1 MQCDIACSD
10 IHYDNTLVYVASWVV
25 CTCNDTYLNIIIY
38 IIYMYYIIYILYYIN
53 IYTCLYTM
61 QSITEGFALKWL
73 SLRIKL
79 KTLKCKP
86 SAEFGGNIGIFGLTP
101 LHA

>member
-25 CTCNDTYLNIIIY
+25 CTCNDTYLY
-38 IIYMYYIIYILYYIN
+38 IYMYYIIYILYYIIIN
-53 IYTCLYTM
+53 IYTCMYTM

-86 SAEFGGNIGIFGLTP
+86 SAEFGGNIGIFGLKTP